1 MAIIQ
6 YSTAFNALEGYVNQH
21 NASTKDLS
29 SHIRQAMILTTQEII
44 KIYSI
49 SLLKA
54 NSIAA
59 IDLQNLPPLKT
70 NNVQLAKRAKASTR
84 TIQRHLKRLIEANI
98 ITKKIWHGSNSGY
111 ELFINPNILLIGGVK
126 AVNKPKKA
134 VETEKSKP
142 TDNQFFK
149 NIRTTTCPHTDTSN
163 NGYINNI
170 IIGVDKLKTKA
181 SSLPLTNGYE
191 SRNAT
196 SNTFTGYTGKIDPKK
211 NNDDAGEIERK
222 SRATDQTSA
231 EISGVDQARSA
242 SLSFYVKSFWKL
254 ARNTIYKD
262 HYLTQSQ
269 EKMAL
274 KLLYLWYEPVSDK
287 QLQNV
292 HEVYV
297 SRLGIVQKYIAK
309 DPTKRYV
316 QLPDKYFDPKNPSGF
331 TGTRI
336 WYQKQKKREYEV
348 RLKLILQAQ
357 IRRFLNNEKKETA
370 KQKPRLELF
379 RSCETRISKLGQPEL
394 LNTFHASVLNH
405 STHKYLQLNT

>member
-126 AVNKPKKA
+126 AVNKAKN
-134 VETEKSKP
+134 ELQTEKSKT

-149 NIRTTTCPHTDTSN
+149 NTKTTTCPHTDTSN

-211 NNDDAGEIERK
+211 NNDAGEIERK
-222 SRATDQTSA
+222 SRATDQTGA
-231 EISGVDQARSA
+231 EISSVDQARSA

-269 EKMAL
+269 EKTAL

-297 SRLGIVQKYIAK
+297 SRLAIVQKYIAR

-316 QLPDKYFDPKNPSGF
+316 QLPDKYFDPQNPSGF

>member
-6 YSTAFNALEGYVNQH
+6 YSIAFNALEGYVNQH
-21 NASTKDLS
+21 NASTKNLS

-126 AVNKPKKA
+126 AVNKPKK
-134 VETEKSKP
+134 ELQTEKSKS

-149 NIRTTTCPHTDTSN
+149 NSKTTTCPHTDTSN

-191 SRNAT
+191 PRNAT

-211 NNDDAGEIERK
+211 NNDAGEIERK
-222 SRATDQTSA
+222 SRATDQTGA

-269 EKMAL
+269 EKTAL

-309 DPTKRYV
+309 DPTRRYV

>member
-126 AVNKPKKA
+126 AVNKPKNEL
-134 VETEKSKP
+134 ETEKYKP

-181 SSLPLTNGYE
+181 SSLPLTNGYK

-211 NNDDAGEIERK
+211 NNDAGEIERK
-222 SRATDQTSA
+222 SRATDQTGA
-231 EISGVDQARSA
+231 KISGVDQARSA

-262 HYLTQSQ
+262 YYLTQSQ
-269 EKMAL
+269 EKTAL
-274 KLLYLWYEPVSDK
+274 KLLHLWYEPVSDK

-297 SRLGIVQKYIAK
+297 SRLAIVQKYIAR

-316 QLPDKYFDPKNPSGF
+316 QLPDKYFDPQNPSGF
-331 TGTRI
+331 AGTRI

-370 KQKPRLELF
+370 KQKPRLGLF

>member
-70 NNVQLAKRAKASTR
+70 NNMQLAKRAKASTR

-111 ELFINPNILLIGGVK
+111 ELFINPNILLIGGAK

-134 VETEKSKP
+134 LQTEKSKT

-149 NIRTTTCPHTDTSN
+149 NIKTTTCPHTDTSN

-211 NNDDAGEIERK
+211 NNDAGEIERK

-269 EKMAL
+269 EETAL
-274 KLLYLWYEPVSDK
+274 KLLHLWYEPVSDK

-292 HEVYV
+292 HEVYI
-297 SRLGIVQKYIAK
+297 SRLGIVQKYLAK

-394 LNTFHASVLNH
+394 LNTFHASVLTH

>member
-1 MAIIQ
+1 M
-6 YSTAFNALEGYVNQH
+6 
-21 NASTKDLS
+21 
-29 SHIRQAMILTTQEII
+29 
-44 KIYSI
+44 
-49 SLLKA
+49 
-54 NSIAA
+54 
-59 IDLQNLPPLKT
+59 
-70 NNVQLAKRAKASTR
+70 QLAKRAKASTR

-211 NNDDAGEIERK
+211 NNDAGEIERK
-222 SRATDQTSA
+222 SRATDQTGA
-231 EISGVDQARSA
+231 EISSVDQARSA

-269 EKMAL
+269 EKTAL
-274 KLLYLWYEPVSDK
+274 KLLHLWYEPVSDK

-297 SRLGIVQKYIAK
+297 GRLGIVQKYIAK

-316 QLPDKYFDPKNPSGF
+316 QLPNKYFDPKNPSGF

-357 IRRFLNNEKKETA
+357 IRRFINNEKKETA

>member
-126 AVNKPKKA
+126 AVNKP
-134 VETEKSKP
+134 ENELQTEKSKT

-149 NIRTTTCPHTDTSN
+149 NSKTTTCPHTDTSN

-181 SSLPLTNGYE
+181 SSLPLTKGYE

-211 NNDDAGEIERK
+211 NNDAGGEIERK
-222 SRATDQTSA
+222 SRATDQTGA

-269 EKMAL
+269 EKTAL
-274 KLLYLWYEPVSDK
+274 KLLHLWYEPVSDK

-357 IRRFLNNEKKETA
+357 IRRFSTMRKKKLQNKNLVLSYLDLA
-370 KQKPRLELF
+370 K
-379 RSCETRISKLGQPEL
+379 PESA
-394 LNTFHASVLNH
+394 N
-405 STHKYLQLNT
+405 

>member
-6 YSTAFNALEGYVNQH
+6 YSIAFNALEGYVNQH
-21 NASTKDLS
+21 NASTKNLS

-126 AVNKPKKA
+126 AVNKPKK
-134 VETEKSKP
+134 ELQTEKSKS

-149 NIRTTTCPHTDTSN
+149 NSKTTTCPHTDTSN

-211 NNDDAGEIERK
+211 NNDAGEIERK
-222 SRATDQTSA
+222 SRATDQTGA

-269 EKMAL
+269 EKTAL

-309 DPTKRYV
+309 DPTRRYV

-394 LNTFHASVLNH
+394 LNTFHASVLTH

>member
-49 SLLKA
+49 SLFKA

-126 AVNKPKKA
+126 AVNKPQK
-134 VETEKSKP
+134 ELQSEKLKP

-149 NIRTTTCPHTDTSN
+149 NLRTTTCPHTDTSN

-191 SRNAT
+191 SRNT
-196 SNTFTGYTGKIDPKK
+196 NSNTFTGYTGKIDPTKK
-211 NNDDAGEIERK
+211 NDAGEIERK

-231 EISGVDQARSA
+231 EISEVDQARSA
-242 SLSFYVKSFWKL
+242 SLSFYAKSLWKL
-254 ARNTIYKD
+254 ARNTIYKE

-269 EKMAL
+269 EKTAL
-274 KLLYLWYEPVSDK
+274 KLLHLWYEPVSDR

-379 RSCETRISKLGQPEL
+379 RSCETRIGKLGQPEL
-394 LNTFHASVLNH
+394 LNAFHASVLNH
-405 STHKYLQLNT
+405 STHTYLQFNT

>member
-126 AVNKPKKA
+126 AVNKAKN
-134 VETEKSKP
+134 ELQTEKSKT

-149 NIRTTTCPHTDTSN
+149 NNRTTTCPHTDTSN

-211 NNDDAGEIERK
+211 NNDAGEIERK
-222 SRATDQTSA
+222 SRATDQTGA
-231 EISGVDQARSA
+231 EISSVDQARSA

-269 EKMAL
+269 EKTAL

-297 SRLGIVQKYIAK
+297 SRLAIVQKYIAR

-316 QLPDKYFDPKNPSGF
+316 QLPDKYFDPQNPSGF

>member
-84 TIQRHLKRLIEANI
+84 TIQRHLKRLMEANI

-111 ELFINPNILLIGGVK
+111 ELFINPKILLIGGVK
-126 AVNKPKKA
+126 AVYKPQK
-134 VETEKSKP
+134 ELQSEKSKS

-149 NIRTTTCPHTDTSN
+149 NLRTTTCPHTDTSN

-196 SNTFTGYTGKIDPKK
+196 SNTFTGYTGKIDPTKK
-211 NNDDAGEIERK
+211 NDAGEIERK

-231 EISGVDQARSA
+231 EISEVDQARSA
-242 SLSFYVKSFWKL
+242 SLSFYVKSLWKL
-254 ARNTIYKD
+254 ARNTIYKEY
-262 HYLTQSQ
+262 YLTQSQ
-269 EKMAL
+269 EKTAL
-274 KLLYLWYEPVSDK
+274 KLLHLWYEPVSDK

-297 SRLGIVQKYIAK
+297 SRLGIVQKFIAK

-405 STHKYLQLNT
+405 SAYKYLQLNT

>member
-1 MAIIQ
+1 MPIIQ
-6 YSTAFNALEGYVNQH
+6 YSSAFNALDLYVSKH
-21 NASTKDLS
+21 NSTQQDLS

-111 ELFINPNILLIGGVK
+111 ELFINPNILLIGGAK
-126 AVNKPKKA
+126 AVNKP
-134 VETEKSKP
+134 ENELQTEKSKT

-149 NIRTTTCPHTDTSN
+149 NSKTTTCPHTDTSN

-211 NNDDAGEIERK
+211 NNDAGEIERK

-405 STHKYLQLNT
+405 SAHKYLQLNT

>member
-111 ELFINPNILLIGGVK
+111 ELFINPNILLIGGAK

-134 VETEKSKP
+134 LQTEKSKT

-149 NIRTTTCPHTDTSN
+149 NIKTTTCPHTDTSN

-181 SSLPLTNGYE
+181 SSSPLTNGYE

-211 NNDDAGEIERK
+211 NNDAGEIERK

-269 EKMAL
+269 EETAL
-274 KLLYLWYEPVSDK
+274 KLLHLWYEPVSDK

-292 HEVYV
+292 HEVYI
-297 SRLGIVQKYIAK
+297 SRLGIVQKYLAK

-405 STHKYLQLNT
+405 SAHKYLQLNT

>member
-21 NASTKDLS
+21 NAGTQDLS

-111 ELFINPNILLIGGVK
+111 ELFINPKILLIGGVK
-126 AVNKPKKA
+126 AVNKPQK
-134 VETEKSKP
+134 ELQSEKLKP
-142 TDNQFFK
+142 ADNQFFK
-149 NIRTTTCPHTDTSN
+149 NLRTTTCPHTDTSN

-196 SNTFTGYTGKIDPKK
+196 SNTFTGYTGKIDPTKK
-211 NNDDAGEIERK
+211 NDAGEIERK

-231 EISGVDQARSA
+231 EISEVDQARSA
-242 SLSFYVKSFWKL
+242 SLSFYVKSLWKL

-269 EKMAL
+269 EKTAL
-274 KLLYLWYEPVSDK
+274 KLLHLWYEPVSDK

-370 KQKPRLELF
+370 EQKPRLELF

>member
-1 MAIIQ
+1 MSIIH
-6 YSTAFNALEGYVNQH
+6 YSSAFRALDHYVKQH
-21 NASTKDLS
+21 NAVTQDLS
-29 SHIRQAMILTTQEII
+29 SHIRQAMILTAREII
-44 KIYSI
+44 KIYSL

-54 NSIAA
+54 NSIRAV
-59 IDLQNLPPLKT
+59 DLENPPPLKT
-70 NNVQLAKRAKASTR
+70 NNLQLAKRSNASTR
-84 TIQRHLKRLIEANI
+84 TIQRHLKRLMEANI

-111 ELFINPNILLIGGVK
+111 ELFINPKILLIGGVK
-126 AVNKPKKA
+126 AVNKPQK
-134 VETEKSKP
+134 ELQSEKLKP

-149 NIRTTTCPHTDTSN
+149 NLRTTTCPHTDTSN

-211 NNDDAGEIERK
+211 NNDAGEIERK

-231 EISGVDQARSA
+231 EISEVDQARSA
-242 SLSFYVKSFWKL
+242 SLSFYVKSLWKL

-269 EKMAL
+269 EKTAL
-274 KLLYLWYEPVSDK
+274 KLLHLWYEPVSDK

-309 DPTKRYV
+309 DPTNRYV
-316 QLPDKYFDPKNPSGF
+316 QLPNKYFDPKNPSGF

-394 LNTFHASVLNH
+394 LNAFHASVLNH
-405 STHKYLQLNT
+405 STHTYLQFNT

>member
-126 AVNKPKKA
+126 AVNKP
-134 VETEKSKP
+134 ENELQTEKSKT

-149 NIRTTTCPHTDTSN
+149 NSKTTTCPHTDTSN

-211 NNDDAGEIERK
+211 NNDAGEIERK

>member
-126 AVNKPKKA
+126 AVNKPKN
-134 VETEKSKP
+134 ELQTEKSKT

-149 NIRTTTCPHTDTSN
+149 NNKTTTCPHTDTSN

-211 NNDDAGEIERK
+211 NNDAGEIERK
-222 SRATDQTSA
+222 SRATDQTGA

>member
-1 MAIIQ
+1 MPIIH
-6 YSTAFNALEGYVNQH
+6 YSSAFNALEHHVSQH

-70 NNVQLAKRAKASTR
+70 NNVQLAKRANASTR
-84 TIQRHLKRLIEANI
+84 TIQRHLKRLMEANI

-126 AVNKPKKA
+126 AVNKPKN
-134 VETEKSKP
+134 ELQTEKSKP
-142 TDNQFFK
+142 IDNQFFK
-149 NIRTTTCPHTDTSN
+149 KSKTTTCPHTDTSN

-170 IIGVDKLKTKA
+170 IIGVDKLKTTT
-181 SSLPLTNGYE
+181 SSLPLTNGFE
-191 SRNAT
+191 SRNAAG
-196 SNTFTGYTGKIDPKK
+196 NTFTGYTGKIDLTK
-211 NNDDAGEIERK
+211 NNDAGEIERK

-231 EISGVDQARSA
+231 EISDVDQARSA

-254 ARNTIYKD
+254 ARNTIYKE

-269 EKMAL
+269 EKTAL
-274 KLLYLWYEPVSDK
+274 KLLRLWYEPVSEK

-379 RSCETRISKLGQPEL
+379 RSCETRIGKLGQPEL

-405 STHKYLQLNT
+405 STFKYLQFNT

>member
-111 ELFINPNILLIGGVK
+111 ELFINPNILLIGGAK
-126 AVNKPKKA
+126 AVNKPKKRLQ
-134 VETEKSKP
+134 TEKSKP

-211 NNDDAGEIERK
+211 NNDAGEIERK
-222 SRATDQTSA
+222 SRATDQTGA
-231 EISGVDQARSA
+231 EISSVDQARSA

>member
-126 AVNKPKKA
+126 AVNKAKN
-134 VETEKSKP
+134 ELQTEKSKT

-149 NIRTTTCPHTDTSN
+149 NNRTTTCPHTDTSN

-211 NNDDAGEIERK
+211 NNDAGEIERK
-222 SRATDQTSA
+222 SRATDQTGA
-231 EISGVDQARSA
+231 EISSVDQARSA

-269 EKMAL
+269 EKTAL

-297 SRLGIVQKYIAK
+297 SRLAIVQKYIAR

-316 QLPDKYFDPKNPSGF
+316 QLPDKYFDPQNPSGF

-394 LNTFHASVLNH
+394 LNTFHASVLTH

>member
-1 MAIIQ
+1 
-6 YSTAFNALEGYVNQH
+6 
-21 NASTKDLS
+21 
-29 SHIRQAMILTTQEII
+29 
-44 KIYSI
+44 
-49 SLLKA
+49 
-54 NSIAA
+54 
-59 IDLQNLPPLKT
+59 
-70 NNVQLAKRAKASTR
+70 
-84 TIQRHLKRLIEANI
+84 
-98 ITKKIWHGSNSGY
+98 
-111 ELFINPNILLIGGVK
+111 LLIGGVK
-126 AVNKPKKA
+126 AVNKPKS
-134 VETEKSKP
+134 ELQTEKSKS

-149 NIRTTTCPHTDTSN
+149 NSKTTTCPHTDTSN

-211 NNDDAGEIERK
+211 NNDAGEIERK
-222 SRATDQTSA
+222 SRATDQTGA

-269 EKMAL
+269 EEMAL
-274 KLLYLWYEPVSDK
+274 KLLQLWYEPVSDK

>member
-6 YSTAFNALEGYVNQH
+6 YSTAFNSLDNYVLNY
-21 NASTKDLS
+21 NAQSETLS
-29 SHIRQAMILTTQEII
+29 SNIRQAMILTAREII
-44 KIYSI
+44 KIYSL

-54 NSIAA
+54 NSIKSV
-59 IDLQNLPPLKT
+59 DFQNLPPLIT
-70 NNVQLAKRAKASTR
+70 NNVQLAKRARASTR
-84 TIQRHLKRLIEANI
+84 TIQRHLNRLIEANI

-111 ELFINPNILLIGGVK
+111 ELFINPNILLIGGLK
-126 AVNKPKKA
+126 AVNKPKK
-134 VETEKSKP
+134 ESKTEKSKP

-149 NIRTTTCPHTDTSN
+149 NTRTTTCPHTDTSN

-170 IIGVDKLKTKA
+170 IIGVHNLRTKA
-181 SSLPLTNGYE
+181 SSLPLKNGYE

-196 SNTFTGYTGKIDPKK
+196 SNNFTGYTGKIDPKK
-211 NNDDAGEIERK
+211 NSDAGEIERK
-222 SRATDQTSA
+222 SRATDQTGA

-269 EKMAL
+269 EKTAL

-309 DPTKRYV
+309 DPTRRYV

>member
-6 YSTAFNALEGYVNQH
+6 YSIAFNALEGYVNQH
-21 NASTKDLS
+21 NASTKNLS

-126 AVNKPKKA
+126 AVNKPKK
-134 VETEKSKP
+134 ELQTEKSKS

-149 NIRTTTCPHTDTSN
+149 NSKTTTCPHTDTSN

-211 NNDDAGEIERK
+211 NNDAGEIERK
-222 SRATDQTSA
+222 SRATDQTGA

-269 EKMAL
+269 EKTAL

-309 DPTKRYV
+309 DPTRRYV

>member
-21 NASTKDLS
+21 NANTKDLS

-211 NNDDAGEIERK
+211 NNDAGEIERK
-222 SRATDQTSA
+222 SRATDQTGA
-231 EISGVDQARSA
+231 EISSVDQARSA

-269 EKMAL
+269 EKTAL
-274 KLLYLWYEPVSDK
+274 KLLHLWYEPVSDK

-297 SRLGIVQKYIAK
+297 GRLGIVQKYIAK

-316 QLPDKYFDPKNPSGF
+316 QLPNKYFDPKNPSGF

-357 IRRFLNNEKKETA
+357 IRRFINNEKKETA

-394 LNTFHASVLNH
+394 LNTFHASVLNR

>member
-126 AVNKPKKA
+126 AVNKPKS
-134 VETEKSKP
+134 ELQTEKSKS

-149 NIRTTTCPHTDTSN
+149 NSKTTTCPHTDTSN

-211 NNDDAGEIERK
+211 NNDAGEIERK
-222 SRATDQTSA
+222 SRATDQTGA

-242 SLSFYVKSFWKL
+242 SLSFYVKSFW
-254 ARNTIYKD
+254 NTIYKD

-269 EKMAL
+269 EEMAL
-274 KLLYLWYEPVSDK
+274 KLLQLWYEPVSDK